1 MTDGADPTRPGG
13 PDGPGD
19 GARRATALPQQR
31 TALDDSTVQFLA
43 QRAEAAAQA
52 IAERGRTQN
61 GQQQNGRRP
70 GGRDGAEP
78 SDAVPP
84 GFDPDPISGLLRD
97 GREFSASDAARYGAP
112 KRGMS
117 KARKITL
124 ALVGL
129 GVLGGVA
136 GYIGWE
142 QANPAIQGTVLSYN
156 VTGSSVTT
164 TFEIDKGADKT
175 ATCVLAA
182 LDINANVVGSAT
194 IEVPAGRAKN
204 VMSYTLQAT
213 GTINTVE
220 VESCTITN

>member
-13 PDGPGD
+13 PDSLGD
-19 GARRATALPQQR
+19 AARRSTTALPQQR
-31 TALDDSTVQFLA
+31 AALDDATVQFLA
-43 QRAEAAAQA
+43 ERAEAAAQA
-52 IAERGRTQN
+52 IAQREADPPSRPQKQKQPVHSG
-61 GQQQNGRRP
+61 GQS
-70 GGRDGAEP
+70 
-78 SDAVPP
+78 SDAAA
-84 GFDPDPISGLLRD
+84 FDPDPISGLLRAET
-97 GREFSASDAARYGAP
+97 EFTASDAARYGAP
-112 KRGMS
+112 RRGMS

-129 GVLGGVA
+129 CVLGGVA

-156 VTGSSVTT
+156 INGNSVTT
-164 TFEIDKGADKT
+164 TFEIDKNADQA

-182 LDINANVVGSAT
+182 LDVNANVIGSAT
-194 IEVPAGRAKN
+194 VDVPSGRAKN

-220 VESCTITN
+220 VESCTITG